1 MCFVAVNAMMPVY
14 ATMSSVA
21 LTAFK
26 ALLSFIQPLCYEKR
40 D

>member
-1 MCFVAVNAMMPVY
+1 VSAMMPVY

-26 ALLSFIQPLCYEKR
+26 PLLSFSSHEPRGC
-40 D
+40 